1 MSTATPIRVALIDDH
16 GLCRKGLAELL
27 WHRAGIKVVGATGDP
42 EEAQEILS
50 KHQPDLAIMDLR
62 MPEMPGLALM
72 KKLREAGVQTPVVIL
87 TMCDSQEDLAGAL
100 RAGARGYLLK
110 DMDPD
115 DVVDSVRRAV
125 KGELVVAPAMA
136 GKLSQL
142 LGASK
147 APEKPA
153 SRSLTERERE
163 ILDHIAQGMSNK
175 SIAKALD
182 ISHDTVKL
190 HVRHILAKLNVSS
203 RVEAAVYAVERKAA
217 AGGSSH

>member
-1 MSTATPIRVALIDDH
+1 MTEPIRVALIDDH

-42 EEAQEILS
+42 AEAQAILL
-50 KHQPDLAIMDLR
+50 KHKPDLAIMDLR

-72 KKLREAGVQTPVVIL
+72 KKLRDGGVETPVVIL
-87 TMCDSQEDLAGAL
+87 TMCDSQEDLASAL

-115 DVVDSVRRAV
+115 DVVDSIRRAV

-136 GKLSQL
+136 GKLSYI
-142 LGASK
+142 LGAPK
-147 APEKPA
+147 QAEKPA
-153 SRSLTERERE
+153 SRALTEREQE
-163 ILDHIAQGMSNK
+163 ILAHIAQGMSNK
-175 SIAKALD
+175 GIAKALD

-217 AGGSSH
+217 AGSSH